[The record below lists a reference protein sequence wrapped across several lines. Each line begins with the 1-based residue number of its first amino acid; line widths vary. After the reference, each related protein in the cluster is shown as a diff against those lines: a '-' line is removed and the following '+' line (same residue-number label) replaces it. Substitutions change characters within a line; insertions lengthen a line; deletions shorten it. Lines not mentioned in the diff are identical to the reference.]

1 MKATPAPSIHFPLAR
16 EKGPIPF
23 PTSKAMAAPAPADQ
37 PAEAQPSAEE
47 LRLMADTM
55 PGDGPGD

>member
-1 MKATPAPSIHFPLAR
+1 MKASPLPSIHFPLAR

-23 PTSKAMAAPAPADQ
+23 PTSKTMAVAAPARQ
-37 PAEAQPSAEE
+37 PAEEQLSAEE

>member
-1 MKATPAPSIHFPLAR
+1 MKATPLPSIHFPLAR

-23 PTSKAMAAPAPADQ
+23 PTSKAMTVAAPAAA